1 MDIRKAEQI
10 NLNMPI
16 IFKQTNVLDSLL
28 LQLQMIKS
36 AFKGA
41 SVTLYVIEQ
50 EYQEKIFNLA
60 KGRKYNYKRM

>member
-36 AFKGA
+36 VFKGA